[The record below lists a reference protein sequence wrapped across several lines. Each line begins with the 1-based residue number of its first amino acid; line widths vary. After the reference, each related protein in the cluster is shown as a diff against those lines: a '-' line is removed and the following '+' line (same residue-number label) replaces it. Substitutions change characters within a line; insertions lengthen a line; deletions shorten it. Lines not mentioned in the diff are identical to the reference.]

1 MPEVTGGQKTLG
13 KTASFLGI
21 LQGVAWFVMSLLCII
36 QYCIETPP
44 GAPSSPI
51 EYFNSRVYHFYLEKN
66 ADLPAGTI
74 LKPTAF
80 IVFCCIYILLNTI
93 WVVISFFQ
101 LSVINKNSFNLPIL
115 FKDWA
120 LVTWVIAFV
129 DVIIVVLIGCDY
141 DQNCLPNYDE
151 YTCINTLIPVLVIA
165 ARGFILWFVNVIV
178 AWRLYKSA
186 RFLRRDGGYEGT
198 FGGILPFYHRP
209 VQQIPRVTVQNTPSL
224 YNQQL
229 EVVNNKRF
237 WNVNLRTAMDNRTP
251 PTSPTSPRTPYDRN
265 QYFFSKH

>member
-1 MPEVTGGQKTLG
+1 
-13 KTASFLGI
+13 
-21 LQGVAWFVMSLLCII
+21 
-36 QYCIETPP
+36 
-44 GAPSSPI
+44 
-51 EYFNSRVYHFYLEKN
+51 
-66 ADLPAGTI
+66 
-74 LKPTAF
+74 
-80 IVFCCIYILLNTI
+80 
-93 WVVISFFQ
+93 
-101 LSVINKNSFNLPIL
+101 VINKNSFNLPIL